1 MAGSQGKGA
10 ASKAASRTRNWA
22 TVVYPDS
29 APENWRDIL
38 SELHVPVLISPLH
51 DKDVNP
57 DGSEKKAHWHV
68 LLMFEGVKSLSQIE
82 EIFSKIGGVG
92 HEYVNSIRGYA
103 RYLCHMDNPEKAQ
116 YSAEQVIALG
126 GADLFSIINLPTDK
140 FAAIREMKD
149 FVNENNIVSY
159 ADLFDYACDNRQDW
173 FRCLCENG
181 TYVMKEYIKGHAW
194 RVNNGR

>member
-1 MAGSQGKGA
+1 MAGKQGKGA

-29 APENWRDIL
+29 APENWRDVL

-51 DKDVNP
+51 DKDKNP
-57 DGSEKKAHWHV
+57 DGSEKKPHWHV
-68 LLMFEGVKSLSQIE
+68 LLMFEGPKSLQQVE
-82 EIFSKIGGVG
+82 EIFEKISGVG

-103 RYLCHMDNPEKAQ
+103 RYLCHLDNPEKAQ
-116 YSAEQVIALG
+116 YDIEKVIQLG

-149 FVNENNIVSY
+149 FVIANNIVSY

-181 TYVMKEYIKGHAW
+181 TYVMKEYIKGHSW
-194 RVNNGR
+194 RVQNR